1 MPKYKGKSKIRIGI
15 VETCYLCALLT
26 VKYSKHN
33 KINIENMSVTL
44 TTTII
49 ATKLI
54 VASIINI
61 TIVRRNMT
69 TKIRISMTVTEQ

>member
-1 MPKYKGKSKIRIGI
+1 MPKYKGKVKIRTGI

-26 VKYSKHN
+26 VKYGKHN
-33 KINIENMSVTL
+33 KINIEIMSVRL
-44 TTTII
+44 TTTIL

-54 VASIINI
+54 ASSIINI

-69 TKIRISMTVTEQ
+69 TKIRITMTVTEK